1 MSLKRNIVYL
11 LGGTGIAQVFTFA
24 ISPLLTR
31 LYTPKDFGVL
41 GVVLAA
47 SSIIAVVA
55 HLRLNLAIALASTAN
70 EAKVI
75 MKSSMILTWVISLFS
90 SLGLYIYSQITGNQD
105 YTGLIICFIFLFAIL
120 NSNVDILNYWQSYR
134 GRHKESARNSVIR
147 STTTG
152 IFQILL
158 SMLTPLGLVIGGL
171 VGALASI
178 FMYIRD
184 IFKVGENKIQA
195 PVGFKVIKD
204 TIKSNRS
211 FPLYSMP
218 QGLLASASLNAVPI
232 ILGSA
237 FGIMVA
243 GQYWLAYRMLLAPI
257 ALLGGAYRQVL
268 HPIFSNMDTPT
279 KAKIKTAKQHT
290 MYFFVLLVPV
300 MIFCFIFLE
309 TIFTVIFGKEWSQA
323 GIFAG
328 WLVLCFSLD
337 IIKVPCVTIIHALK
351 LHKNFL
357 VFEIILGIT
366 RVSSLLYSLQFNS
379 PELSIIIFTIMN
391 LFLTIIFIYLVLNRW
406 TDRLAI

>member
-1 MSLKRNIVYL
+1 MNLKRNIVYL

-70 EAKVI
+70 EAKII

-90 SLGLYIYSQITGNQD
+90 SLGLYIYSQMTGNQD
-105 YTGLIICFIFLFAIL
+105 YTWFIICFIFLFAIL
-120 NSNVDILNYWQSYR
+120 NSNIDILNYWQSYR

-152 IFQILL
+152 IFQIIL
-158 SMLTPLGLVIGGL
+158 SVFTPLGLVIGGL
-171 VGALASI
+171 VGASVSI
-178 FMYIRD
+178 FMYIRE
-184 IFKVGENKIQA
+184 IFKVGENKIHA
-195 PVGFKVIKD
+195 PVGFNVIKD
-204 TIKSNRS
+204 TIKSNRN

-309 TIFTVIFGKEWSQA
+309 TIFTFIFGKEWSQA
-323 GIFAG
+323 GIFAS

-337 IIKVPCVTIIHALK
+337 IIKVPSTSMIHALK
-351 LHKNFL
+351 LHKKFL
-357 VFEIILGIT
+357 IFEIFLGFL
-366 RVSSLLYSLQFNS
+366 RVSSLFFSLKFND
-379 PELSIIIFTIMN
+379 PTLSIIIFTLIN
-391 LFLTIIFIYLVLNRW
+391 LLLTLVLIYLVIYKW
-406 TDRLAI
+406 TK